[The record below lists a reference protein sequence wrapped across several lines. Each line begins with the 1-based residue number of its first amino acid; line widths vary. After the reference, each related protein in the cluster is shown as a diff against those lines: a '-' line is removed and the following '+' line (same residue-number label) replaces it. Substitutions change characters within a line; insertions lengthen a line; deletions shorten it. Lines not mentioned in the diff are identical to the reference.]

1 MKLAYVD
8 LCGFRGYRK
17 RMRLDFAEDFTI
29 LDGRNGVG
37 KSTVFDAVEFALT
50 GHLSKYK
57 DAKADGETVAD
68 YIWWTGNGPV
78 PEGRYVEAG
87 FRDGD
92 DIISIRRTE
101 FEFPDETALG
111 KLVARLCD
119 LDLAPRDPISQL
131 CSTSIIRDEHI
142 AGLSLD
148 LKETDRYALLR
159 DGLGANDSDSWMARG
174 SQLVSVAKKRSQA
187 AQQEEALFNSELMAA
202 TRRMDEV
209 RASLV
214 GDNILAE
221 AVERLRVF
229 AKSEAAADQLIGPV
243 RQQIAHVGA
252 EIQSLQE
259 LSSRWV
265 VTEAARS
272 RLPELGKIRDVATAE
287 IDAATGAVEE
297 LRRKEDVPSSS
308 ELAKQARDLIALA
321 NLGRQLGLQDGHC
334 PLCGTGQDHAHYQQG
349 ITTAENLAKALDQ
362 RAAEEAQHEE
372 AIRAAEARLAV
383 ARQSQVAAE
392 ANFKLA
398 EQAIQG
404 FDSLRKDRGLD
415 GHETSEQVSAREDQ
429 LREALELAQRDLRIL
444 ETIRLNTDLEHAK
457 REEARAKERL
467 VAAQGRAGR
476 ARKAETAAHALHDA
490 ARRAAGETLGRRLD
504 RVLPLM
510 SELYRRLRPH
520 PVWRD
525 IEYSIRGDVRKFLK
539 LKVGDE
545 LNPQFLFSSGQ
556 RRATGLAFLL
566 SVNLSLAWSRW
577 RTIMLDDP
585 VQHVDDFRTVHLAEL
600 AAQLVAEGRQIV
612 CAVEDAA
619 LAELLCRRLPV
630 REPGT
635 AKRITMGPDENGD
648 LTITSE
654 KLLPM
659 LPQST
664 LLGGRAAISTGHSA
678 REG

>member
-68 YIWWTGNGPV
+68 YIWWTGNGPA
-78 PEGRYVEAG
+78 PEGRYVEVG

-101 FEFPDETALG
+101 FEFPDETVLG

-159 DGLGANDSDSWMARG
+159 DGLGANDSDSWIARG

-221 AVERLRVF
+221 AVERLRIF

-243 RQQIAHVGA
+243 RQQIAHTGA

-287 IDAATGAVEE
+287 IDAATRAVEE

-349 ITTAENLAKALDQ
+349 IATAENLAKALDQ
-362 RAAEEAQHEE
+362 RAAEEAQHEQ

-383 ARQSQVAAE
+383 ARQSQVTAE

-415 GHETSEQVSAREDQ
+415 GHETSEQVSAREEQ

-476 ARKAETAAHALHDA
+476 ARKAETAAQALHDA
-490 ARRAAGETLGRRLD
+490 ARRAAGETLDRRLD

-630 REPGT
+630 RESGT

-659 LPQST
+659 LPKST
-664 LLGGRAAISTGHSA
+664 LLGGRTAISTGHSA

>member
-1 MKLAYVD
+1 MKLAYID

-17 RMRLDFAEDFTI
+17 RMRLEFAEDFTI

-37 KSTVFDAVEFALT
+37 KSTIFDAVEFALT

-68 YIWWTGNGPV
+68 YIWWAGNGPA
-78 PEGRYVEAG
+78 PEARYVEAG
-87 FRDGD
+87 FCDHEGV
-92 DIISIRRTE
+92 ISIRRTE
-101 FEFPDETALG
+101 FEFPDEAVLG
-111 KLVARLCD
+111 KLAARLCD
-119 LDLAPRDPISQL
+119 LNLAPRDPISQL

-159 DGLGANDSDSWMARG
+159 DGLGANDSDSWITRG
-174 SQLVSVAKKRSQA
+174 SQLVSAAKKRSLA
-187 AQQEEALFNSELMAA
+187 AQQEEASLNNELMAA
-202 TRRMDEV
+202 TRRVDEV
-209 RASLV
+209 RASIV

-221 AVERLRVF
+221 AVERLRAF
-229 AKSEAAADQLIGPV
+229 AKSEAAADQLVGPV
-243 RQQIAHVGA
+243 RQQIAHIGA

-259 LSSRWV
+259 LLSRW
-265 VTEAARS
+265 TATQAARG
-272 RLPELGKIRDVATAE
+272 RLPELGKIRDAALVE
-287 IDAATGAVEE
+287 VDAATKTVEA
-297 LRRKEDVPSSS
+297 LRRDENLPSSS
-308 ELAKQARDLIALA
+308 HLAKQARDLMALA
-321 NLGRQLGLQDGHC
+321 NLGRHVGLQDGHC
-334 PLCGTGQDHAHYQQG
+334 PLCATSQDHAHYEQG
-349 ITTAENLAKALDQ
+349 IATAEDLAKTLDRQ
-362 RAAEEAQHEE
+362 AAEEAQHEQ
-372 AIRAAEARLAV
+372 ATRAAEARLGA
-383 ARQSQVAAE
+383 ARQSMAAAE
-392 ANFKLA
+392 ASFNSA
-398 EQAIQG
+398 RQVIQD
-404 FDSLRKDRGLD
+404 FDSLRKGRGVGD
-415 GHETSEQVSAREDQ
+415 HETSEQLSARAEQ
-429 LREALELAQRDLRIL
+429 LRATLELAQRDLRVL
-444 ETIRLNTDLEHAK
+444 ETVRLNTELEHAK

-467 VAAQGRAGR
+467 AAAQERAGR
-476 ARKAETAAHALHDA
+476 ARKAEATAQALHDA
-490 ARRAAGETLGRRLD
+490 ARRAAGETLDRRLD

-630 REPGT
+630 RKSSA

-648 LTITSE
+648 LTVTSE
-654 KLLPM
+654 KMLQM
-659 LPQST
+659 LPKGT
-664 LLGGRAAISTGHSA
+664 LLGGRTAISASHSA